1 MLKII
6 QIPCLLLIQTLE
18 WIIISE
24 KIIYVKK
31 KYLNSWVGVNLNAPT
46 GTIAQSNSIAY
57 TIYDNL
63 STSKKFFGGGLTS
76 TSESSSFFYYC

>member
-1 MLKII
+1 M
-6 QIPCLLLIQTLE
+6 
-18 WIIISE
+18 
-24 KIIYVKK
+24 
-31 KYLNSWVGVNLNAPT
+31 GVNLNAPT

-57 TIYDNL
+57 TMYDNL